1 MEREY
6 DVIVI
11 GTGVAGSDV
20 AWHCREAGMRVAI
33 TDHQTYGGTCA
44 LRGCVPK
51 RVLAGAAEV
60 VARVHDQQGRGLRG
74 EVSIDWAQL
83 LAFERSFTDP
93 VPRRKEERFRR
104 AGIHTWRGFARFAGP
119 NRVAIGDDLF
129 SARYI
134 VIATGA
140 HPRPL
145 DVPGADLV
153 TQSGDFFYLET
164 LPERIVFIGGG
175 YISFE
180 FAHVAAR
187 GGAKATILQRSGRV
201 LKGFDHEIVD
211 RLVQASREV
220 GIDVQMNMPLLSVE
234 KTAAGLL
241 VRAGR
246 EGEEETF
253 EADIVVHGAGRVPAI
268 EGLDLAA
275 GGVETDRRGI
285 RVNEYLQSVSNPAV
299 YVAGDVNTRGVQ
311 LTPVAVRD
319 AHIVVDNI
327 LNGNARAADYWGRP
341 ERRLHKPAHRVSRA
355 HGRGGEGERD
365 TLHRPR
371 RRPLGALHES
381 GYQPEACRL
390 QTPDR
395 ERLPQDPR
403 GPPHRAPRRRGDQH
417 LRSCDQARVDGG
429 RSHAGR
435 DPLGLPEQHLR
446 YHPYGPSTGADV
458 RGRVGVVDHF
468 TCSGDSG
475 AWVRSPPH
483 AEVREA
489 TQRVKC

>member
-187 GGAKATILQRSGRV
+187 AGAKATILQRSGRV

-299 YVAGDVNTRGVQ
+299 YVAGDANPGGVQ

-327 LNGNARAADYWGRP
+327 LNGNARAADYWVVPSAVFTNPPIASVGLTEEAAKEKGIP
-341 ERRLHKPAHRVSRA
+341 YIVHAGDLSERFTNRGINQKHVGYKLLIASDSR
-355 HGRGGEGERD
+355 RI
-365 TLHRPR
+365 
-371 RRPLGALHES
+371 LGA
-381 GYQPEACRL
+381 
-390 QTPDR
+390 
-395 ERLPQDPR
+395 
-403 GPPHRAPRRRGDQH
+403 H
-417 LRSCDQARVDGG
+417 LIGHHVEEVINIFALAIKHGLTVDDLTLDAIPWAYP
-429 RSHAGR
+429 SNAYDIIHMVH
-435 DPLGLPEQHLR
+435 PL
-446 YHPYGPSTGADV
+446 V
-458 RGRVGVVDHF
+458 RM
-468 TCSGDSG
+468 
-475 AWVRSPPH
+475 
-483 AEVREA
+483 
-489 TQRVKC
+489 

>member
-299 YVAGDVNTRGVQ
+299 YVAGDANTRGVQ

-327 LNGNARAADYWGRP
+327 LNGNARAADYWVVPSAVFTNPPIASVGLTEEAVKEKGIP
-341 ERRLHKPAHRVSRA
+341 YIVHAGDLSERFTNRGINQKHVGYKLLIASDSR
-355 HGRGGEGERD
+355 RI
-365 TLHRPR
+365 
-371 RRPLGALHES
+371 LGA
-381 GYQPEACRL
+381 
-390 QTPDR
+390 
-395 ERLPQDPR
+395 
-403 GPPHRAPRRRGDQH
+403 H
-417 LRSCDQARVDGG
+417 LIGHHVEEVINIFALAIKHGLTVDDLTLDAIPWAYP
-429 RSHAGR
+429 SNTYDIIHMVH
-435 DPLGLPEQHLR
+435 PL
-446 YHPYGPSTGADV
+446 V
-458 RGRVGVVDHF
+458 RM
-468 TCSGDSG
+468 
-475 AWVRSPPH
+475 
-483 AEVREA
+483 
-489 TQRVKC
+489 

>member
-299 YVAGDVNTRGVQ
+299 YVAGDANPGGVQ

-327 LNGNARAADYWGRP
+327 LNGNARAADYWVVPSAVFTNPLIASVGLTEEAAKEKGIP
-341 ERRLHKPAHRVSRA
+341 YIVHAGDLSERFTNRGINQKHVGYKLLIESDSR
-355 HGRGGEGERD
+355 RI
-365 TLHRPR
+365 
-371 RRPLGALHES
+371 LGA
-381 GYQPEACRL
+381 
-390 QTPDR
+390 
-395 ERLPQDPR
+395 
-403 GPPHRAPRRRGDQH
+403 H
-417 LRSCDQARVDGG
+417 LIGHHVEEVINIFALAIKHGLTVDDLTLDAIPWAYP
-429 RSHAGR
+429 SNTYDIIHMVH
-435 DPLGLPEQHLR
+435 PL
-446 YHPYGPSTGADV
+446 V
-458 RGRVGVVDHF
+458 RM
-468 TCSGDSG
+468 
-475 AWVRSPPH
+475 
-483 AEVREA
+483 
-489 TQRVKC
+489 

>member
-20 AWHCREAGMRVAI
+20 AWHCREAGMRIAI

-60 VARVHDQQGRGLRG
+60 VARVHDQQGRGIRG
-74 EVSIDWAQL
+74 EVSIDWPQL

-93 VPRRKEERFRR
+93 IPRRKEERFRR
-104 AGIHTWRGFARFAGP
+104 AGIHTCRGFARFAGP
-119 NRVAIGDDLF
+119 DRVAIGDDLF

-153 TQSGDFFYLET
+153 TQSDDFFYLET

-187 GGAKATILQRSGRV
+187 AGAKATILQRSGRV
-201 LKGFDHEIVD
+201 LKGFDHDIVD

-253 EADIVVHGAGRVPAI
+253 EADMVVHGAGRVPAI

-299 YVAGDVNTRGVQ
+299 YVAGDANPGGVQ

-327 LNGNARAADYWGRP
+327 LNGNARAADYWVVPSAVFTNPPIASVGLTEEAAKEKGIP
-341 ERRLHKPAHRVSRA
+341 YIVHAGDLSERFTNRGINQKHVGYKLLIASDSR
-355 HGRGGEGERD
+355 RI
-365 TLHRPR
+365 
-371 RRPLGALHES
+371 LGA
-381 GYQPEACRL
+381 
-390 QTPDR
+390 
-395 ERLPQDPR
+395 
-403 GPPHRAPRRRGDQH
+403 H
-417 LRSCDQARVDGG
+417 LIGHHVEEVINIFALAIKHGLTVDDLTLDAIPWAYP
-429 RSHAGR
+429 SNTYDIIHMVH
-435 DPLGLPEQHLR
+435 PL
-446 YHPYGPSTGADV
+446 V
-458 RGRVGVVDHF
+458 RM
-468 TCSGDSG
+468 
-475 AWVRSPPH
+475 
-483 AEVREA
+483 
-489 TQRVKC
+489 

>member
-20 AWHCREAGMRVAI
+20 AWHCREAGMRIAI

-60 VARVHDQQGRGLRG
+60 VARVHDQQGRGIRG
-74 EVSIDWAQL
+74 EVSIDWPQL

-93 VPRRKEERFRR
+93 IPRRKEERFRR
-104 AGIHTWRGFARFAGP
+104 AGIHTCRGFARFAGP
-119 NRVAIGDDLF
+119 DRVAIGDDLF

-153 TQSGDFFYLET
+153 TQSDDFFYLET

-187 GGAKATILQRSGRV
+187 AGAKATILQRSGRV
-201 LKGFDHEIVD
+201 LKGFDHDIVD

-253 EADIVVHGAGRVPAI
+253 EADMVVHGAGRVPAI

-299 YVAGDVNTRGVQ
+299 YVAGDANPGGVQ

-327 LNGNARAADYWGRP
+327 LNGNARAADYWVVPSAVFTNPPIASVGLTEEAAKEKGIP
-341 ERRLHKPAHRVSRA
+341 YIVHAGDLSERFTNRGINQKHVGYKLLIASDSR
-355 HGRGGEGERD
+355 RI
-365 TLHRPR
+365 
-371 RRPLGALHES
+371 LGA
-381 GYQPEACRL
+381 
-390 QTPDR
+390 
-395 ERLPQDPR
+395 
-403 GPPHRAPRRRGDQH
+403 H
-417 LRSCDQARVDGG
+417 LIGHHVEEVINIFALAIKHGLTVDDLTLDAIPWAYP
-429 RSHAGR
+429 SNAYDIIHMVH
-435 DPLGLPEQHLR
+435 PL
-446 YHPYGPSTGADV
+446 V
-458 RGRVGVVDHF
+458 RM
-468 TCSGDSG
+468 
-475 AWVRSPPH
+475 
-483 AEVREA
+483 
-489 TQRVKC
+489 

>member
-187 GGAKATILQRSGRV
+187 AGAKATILQRSGRV

-299 YVAGDVNTRGVQ
+299 YVAGDANPGGVQ

-327 LNGNARAADYWGRP
+327 LNGNARAADYWVVPSAVFTNPLIASVGLTEEAAKEKGIP
-341 ERRLHKPAHRVSRA
+341 YIVHAGDLSERFTNRGINQKHVGYKLLIESDSR
-355 HGRGGEGERD
+355 RI
-365 TLHRPR
+365 
-371 RRPLGALHES
+371 LGA
-381 GYQPEACRL
+381 
-390 QTPDR
+390 
-395 ERLPQDPR
+395 
-403 GPPHRAPRRRGDQH
+403 H
-417 LRSCDQARVDGG
+417 LIGHHVEEVINIFALAIKHGLTVDDLTLDAIPWAYP
-429 RSHAGR
+429 SNTYDIIHMVH
-435 DPLGLPEQHLR
+435 PL
-446 YHPYGPSTGADV
+446 V
-458 RGRVGVVDHF
+458 RM
-468 TCSGDSG
+468 
-475 AWVRSPPH
+475 
-483 AEVREA
+483 
-489 TQRVKC
+489 

>member
-104 AGIHTWRGFARFAGP
+104 AGIHTCRGFARFAGP
-119 NRVAIGDDLF
+119 DRVAIGDDLF

-153 TQSGDFFYLET
+153 TQSDDFFYLET

-187 GGAKATILQRSGRV
+187 AGAKATILQRSGRV
-201 LKGFDHEIVD
+201 LKGFDHDIVD

-253 EADIVVHGAGRVPAI
+253 EADMVVHGAGRVPAI

-299 YVAGDVNTRGVQ
+299 YVAGDANPGGVQ

-327 LNGNARAADYWGRP
+327 LNGNARAADYWVVPSAVFTNPPIASVGLTEEAAKEKGIP
-341 ERRLHKPAHRVSRA
+341 YIVHAGDLSERFTNRGINQKHVGYKLLIASDSR
-355 HGRGGEGERD
+355 RI
-365 TLHRPR
+365 
-371 RRPLGALHES
+371 LGA
-381 GYQPEACRL
+381 
-390 QTPDR
+390 
-395 ERLPQDPR
+395 
-403 GPPHRAPRRRGDQH
+403 H
-417 LRSCDQARVDGG
+417 LIGHHVEEVINIFALAIKHGLTVDDLTLDAIPWAYP
-429 RSHAGR
+429 SNAYDIIHMVH
-435 DPLGLPEQHLR
+435 PL
-446 YHPYGPSTGADV
+446 V
-458 RGRVGVVDHF
+458 RM
-468 TCSGDSG
+468 
-475 AWVRSPPH
+475 
-483 AEVREA
+483 
-489 TQRVKC
+489 

>member
-60 VARVHDQQGRGLRG
+60 VARVHDQQGRGIRG
-74 EVSIDWAQL
+74 EVSIDWPQL

-93 VPRRKEERFRR
+93 IPRRKEERFRR
-104 AGIHTWRGFARFAGP
+104 AGIHTCRGFARFAGP
-119 NRVAIGDDLF
+119 DRVAIGDDLF

-327 LNGNARAADYWGRP
+327 LNGNARAADYWVVPSAVFTNPLIASVGLTEEAAKEKGIP
-341 ERRLHKPAHRVSRA
+341 YIVHAGDLSERFTNRGINQKHVGYKLLIESDSR
-355 HGRGGEGERD
+355 RI
-365 TLHRPR
+365 
-371 RRPLGALHES
+371 LGA
-381 GYQPEACRL
+381 
-390 QTPDR
+390 
-395 ERLPQDPR
+395 
-403 GPPHRAPRRRGDQH
+403 H
-417 LRSCDQARVDGG
+417 LIGHHVEEVINIFALAIKHGLTVDDLTLDAIPWAYP
-429 RSHAGR
+429 SNAYDIIHMVH
-435 DPLGLPEQHLR
+435 PL
-446 YHPYGPSTGADV
+446 V
-458 RGRVGVVDHF
+458 RM
-468 TCSGDSG
+468 
-475 AWVRSPPH
+475 
-483 AEVREA
+483 
-489 TQRVKC
+489 

>member
-20 AWHCREAGMRVAI
+20 AWHCREAGMRIAI

-60 VARVHDQQGRGLRG
+60 VARVHDQQGRGIRG
-74 EVSIDWAQL
+74 EVSIDWPQL

-93 VPRRKEERFRR
+93 IPRRKEERFRR
-104 AGIHTWRGFARFAGP
+104 AGIHTCRGFARFAGP
-119 NRVAIGDDLF
+119 DRVAIGDDLF

-153 TQSGDFFYLET
+153 TQSDDFFYLET

-187 GGAKATILQRSGRV
+187 AGAKATILQRSGRV
-201 LKGFDHEIVD
+201 LKGFDHDIVD

-253 EADIVVHGAGRVPAI
+253 EADMVVHGAGRVPAI

-327 LNGNARAADYWGRP
+327 LNGNARAADYWVVPSAVFTNPPIASVGLTEEAAKEKGIP
-341 ERRLHKPAHRVSRA
+341 YIVHAGDLSERFTNRGINQKHVGYKLLIESDSR
-355 HGRGGEGERD
+355 RI
-365 TLHRPR
+365 
-371 RRPLGALHES
+371 LGA
-381 GYQPEACRL
+381 
-390 QTPDR
+390 
-395 ERLPQDPR
+395 
-403 GPPHRAPRRRGDQH
+403 H
-417 LRSCDQARVDGG
+417 LIGHHVEEVINIFALAIKHGLTVDDLTLDAIPWAYP
-429 RSHAGR
+429 SNAYDIIHMVH
-435 DPLGLPEQHLR
+435 PL
-446 YHPYGPSTGADV
+446 V
-458 RGRVGVVDHF
+458 RM
-468 TCSGDSG
+468 
-475 AWVRSPPH
+475 
-483 AEVREA
+483 
-489 TQRVKC
+489 

>member
-20 AWHCREAGMRVAI
+20 AWHCREAGMRIAI

-60 VARVHDQQGRGLRG
+60 VARVHDQQGRGIRG
-74 EVSIDWAQL
+74 EVSIDWPQL

-93 VPRRKEERFRR
+93 IPRRKEERFRR
-104 AGIHTWRGFARFAGP
+104 AGIHTCRGFARFAGP
-119 NRVAIGDDLF
+119 DRVAIGDDLF

-153 TQSGDFFYLET
+153 TQSDDFFYLET

-187 GGAKATILQRSGRV
+187 AGAKATILQRSGRV
-201 LKGFDHEIVD
+201 LKGFDHDIVD

-253 EADIVVHGAGRVPAI
+253 EADVVVHGAGRVPAI

-299 YVAGDVNTRGVQ
+299 YVAGDANPGGVQ

-327 LNGNARAADYWGRP
+327 LNGNARAADYWVVPSAVFTNPPIASVGLTEEAAKEKGIP
-341 ERRLHKPAHRVSRA
+341 YIVHAGDLSERFTNRGINQKHVGYKLLIASDSR
-355 HGRGGEGERD
+355 RI
-365 TLHRPR
+365 
-371 RRPLGALHES
+371 LGA
-381 GYQPEACRL
+381 
-390 QTPDR
+390 
-395 ERLPQDPR
+395 
-403 GPPHRAPRRRGDQH
+403 H
-417 LRSCDQARVDGG
+417 LIGHHVEEVINIFALAIKHGLTVDDLTLDAIPWAYP
-429 RSHAGR
+429 SNTYDIIHMVH
-435 DPLGLPEQHLR
+435 PL
-446 YHPYGPSTGADV
+446 V
-458 RGRVGVVDHF
+458 RM
-468 TCSGDSG
+468 
-475 AWVRSPPH
+475 
-483 AEVREA
+483 
-489 TQRVKC
+489 

>member
-20 AWHCREAGMRVAI
+20 AWHCREAGMHVAI

-60 VARVHDQQGRGLRG
+60 VARVHDQQGRGIRG
-74 EVSIDWAQL
+74 EVSIDWPQL
-83 LAFERSFTDP
+83 IAFERSFTDP
-93 VPRRKEERFRR
+93 IPRRKEERFRR

-119 NRVAIGDDLF
+119 DRVLIGDDLF

-153 TQSGDFFYLET
+153 TQSDDFFYLET
-164 LPERIVFIGGG
+164 LPERFVFIGGG

-187 GGAKATILQRSGRV
+187 AGAKATILQRSGRV
-201 LKGFDHEIVD
+201 LSGFDHEIVG

-246 EGEEETF
+246 EGEEETL
-253 EADIVVHGAGRVPAI
+253 EADMVVHGAGRVPAI

-299 YVAGDVNTRGVQ
+299 YVAGDANTRGVQ

-327 LNGNARAADYWGRP
+327 LNGNARAADYSVVPSAVFTNPPIASVGLTEEAAKEKGAP
-341 ERRLHKPAHRVSRA
+341 YIVHAGDLSERFANRGINQKHAGYKLLIDGDSR
-355 HGRGGEGERD
+355 RI
-365 TLHRPR
+365 
-371 RRPLGALHES
+371 LGA
-381 GYQPEACRL
+381 
-390 QTPDR
+390 
-395 ERLPQDPR
+395 
-403 GPPHRAPRRRGDQH
+403 H
-417 LRSCDQARVDGG
+417 LIGHHVEEVINIFALAIKHGLTVDDLTLDAIPWAYP
-429 RSHAGR
+429 SNAYDIIHMVH
-435 DPLGLPEQHLR
+435 PL
-446 YHPYGPSTGADV
+446 V
-458 RGRVGVVDHF
+458 RM
-468 TCSGDSG
+468 
-475 AWVRSPPH
+475 
-483 AEVREA
+483 
-489 TQRVKC
+489 

>member
-20 AWHCREAGMRVAI
+20 AWHCREAGMRIAI

-60 VARVHDQQGRGLRG
+60 VARVHDQQGRGIRG
-74 EVSIDWAQL
+74 EVSIDWPQL

-93 VPRRKEERFRR
+93 IPRRKEERFRR
-104 AGIHTWRGFARFAGP
+104 AGIHTCRGFARFAGP
-119 NRVAIGDDLF
+119 DRVAIGDDLF

-153 TQSGDFFYLET
+153 TQSDDFFYLET

-187 GGAKATILQRSGRV
+187 AGAKATILQRSGRV
-201 LKGFDHEIVD
+201 LKGFDHDIVD

-299 YVAGDVNTRGVQ
+299 YVAGDANPGGVQ

-327 LNGNARAADYWGRP
+327 LNGNARAADYWVVPSAVFTNPPIASVGLTEEAAKEKGIP
-341 ERRLHKPAHRVSRA
+341 YIVHAGDLSERFTNRGINQKHVGYKLLIASDSR
-355 HGRGGEGERD
+355 RI
-365 TLHRPR
+365 
-371 RRPLGALHES
+371 LGA
-381 GYQPEACRL
+381 
-390 QTPDR
+390 
-395 ERLPQDPR
+395 
-403 GPPHRAPRRRGDQH
+403 H
-417 LRSCDQARVDGG
+417 LIGHHVEEVINIFALAIKHGLTVDDLTLDAIPWAYP
-429 RSHAGR
+429 SNAYDIIHMVH
-435 DPLGLPEQHLR
+435 PL
-446 YHPYGPSTGADV
+446 V
-458 RGRVGVVDHF
+458 RM
-468 TCSGDSG
+468 
-475 AWVRSPPH
+475 
-483 AEVREA
+483 
-489 TQRVKC
+489 

>member
-253 EADIVVHGAGRVPAI
+253 EADMVVHGAGRVPAI

-299 YVAGDVNTRGVQ
+299 YVAGDANPGGVQ

-327 LNGNARAADYWGRP
+327 LNGNARAADYWVVPSAVFTNPLIASVGLTEEAAKEKGIP
-341 ERRLHKPAHRVSRA
+341 YIVHAGDLSERFTNRGINQKHVGYKLLIESDSR
-355 HGRGGEGERD
+355 RI
-365 TLHRPR
+365 
-371 RRPLGALHES
+371 LGA
-381 GYQPEACRL
+381 
-390 QTPDR
+390 
-395 ERLPQDPR
+395 
-403 GPPHRAPRRRGDQH
+403 H
-417 LRSCDQARVDGG
+417 LIGHHVEEVINIFALAIKHGLTVDDLTLDAIPWAYP
-429 RSHAGR
+429 SNTYDIIHMVH
-435 DPLGLPEQHLR
+435 PL
-446 YHPYGPSTGADV
+446 V
-458 RGRVGVVDHF
+458 RM
-468 TCSGDSG
+468 
-475 AWVRSPPH
+475 
-483 AEVREA
+483 
-489 TQRVKC
+489 

>member
-187 GGAKATILQRSGRV
+187 AGAKATILQRSGRV

-299 YVAGDVNTRGVQ
+299 YVAGDANPGGVQ

-327 LNGNARAADYWGRP
+327 LNGNARAADYWVVPSAVFTNPLIASVGLTEEAAKEKGIP
-341 ERRLHKPAHRVSRA
+341 YIVHAGDLSERFTNRGINQKHVGYKLLIDGDSR
-355 HGRGGEGERD
+355 RI
-365 TLHRPR
+365 
-371 RRPLGALHES
+371 LGA
-381 GYQPEACRL
+381 
-390 QTPDR
+390 
-395 ERLPQDPR
+395 
-403 GPPHRAPRRRGDQH
+403 H
-417 LRSCDQARVDGG
+417 LIGHHVEEVINIFALAIKHGLTVDDLTLDAIPWAYP
-429 RSHAGR
+429 SNTYDIIHMVH
-435 DPLGLPEQHLR
+435 PL
-446 YHPYGPSTGADV
+446 V
-458 RGRVGVVDHF
+458 RM
-468 TCSGDSG
+468 
-475 AWVRSPPH
+475 
-483 AEVREA
+483 
-489 TQRVKC
+489 

>member
-11 GTGVAGSDV
+11 GTGVAGSDI

-60 VARVHDQQGRGLRG
+60 VARVHDQQGRGIRG
-74 EVSIDWAQL
+74 EVSIDWPQL
-83 LAFERSFTDP
+83 IAFERSFTDP

-104 AGIHTWRGFARFAGP
+104 AGIHTCRGFARFAGP
-119 NRVAIGDDLF
+119 DRVAIGDDLF

-145 DVPGADLV
+145 DVPGADLM
-153 TQSGDFFYLET
+153 TQSDDFFYLET

-187 GGAKATILQRSGRV
+187 VGAKATILQRSGRV
-201 LKGFDHEIVD
+201 LKGFDHDIVG

-234 KTAAGLL
+234 KTGGGLL

-253 EADIVVHGAGRVPAI
+253 EADMVVHGAGRVPAI

-299 YVAGDVNTRGVQ
+299 YVAGDANTRGVQ

-327 LNGNARAADYWGRP
+327 LNGNARAADYSVVPSAVFTNPPIASVGLTEEAVKEKGIP
-341 ERRLHKPAHRVSRA
+341 YIVHAGDLSERFTNRGINQKHVGYKLLIASDSR
-355 HGRGGEGERD
+355 RI
-365 TLHRPR
+365 
-371 RRPLGALHES
+371 LGA
-381 GYQPEACRL
+381 
-390 QTPDR
+390 
-395 ERLPQDPR
+395 
-403 GPPHRAPRRRGDQH
+403 H
-417 LRSCDQARVDGG
+417 LIGHHVEEVINIFALAIKHGLMVDDLTLDAIPWAYPSNTYDITHMVHPLARM
-429 RSHAGR
+429 
-435 DPLGLPEQHLR
+435 
-446 YHPYGPSTGADV
+446 
-458 RGRVGVVDHF
+458 
-468 TCSGDSG
+468 
-475 AWVRSPPH
+475 
-483 AEVREA
+483 
-489 TQRVKC
+489 

>member
-20 AWHCREAGMRVAI
+20 AWHCREAGMRIAI

-60 VARVHDQQGRGLRG
+60 VARVHDQQGRGIRG
-74 EVSIDWAQL
+74 EVSIDWPQL

-93 VPRRKEERFRR
+93 IPRRKEERFRR
-104 AGIHTWRGFARFAGP
+104 AGIHTCRGFARFAGP
-119 NRVAIGDDLF
+119 DRVAIGDDLF

-153 TQSGDFFYLET
+153 TQSDDFFYLET

-187 GGAKATILQRSGRV
+187 AGAKATILQRSGRV
-201 LKGFDHEIVD
+201 LKGFDHDIVD

-253 EADIVVHGAGRVPAI
+253 EADMVVHGAGRVPAI

-299 YVAGDVNTRGVQ
+299 YVAGDANTRGVQ

-327 LNGNARAADYWGRP
+327 LNGNARAADYWVVPSAVFTNPPIASVGLTEEAAKEKGIP
-341 ERRLHKPAHRVSRA
+341 YIVHAGDLSERFTNRGINQKHVGYKLLIASDSR
-355 HGRGGEGERD
+355 RI
-365 TLHRPR
+365 
-371 RRPLGALHES
+371 LGA
-381 GYQPEACRL
+381 
-390 QTPDR
+390 
-395 ERLPQDPR
+395 
-403 GPPHRAPRRRGDQH
+403 H
-417 LRSCDQARVDGG
+417 LIGHHVEEVINIFALAIKHGLTVDDLTLDAIPWAYP
-429 RSHAGR
+429 SNTYDIIHMVH
-435 DPLGLPEQHLR
+435 PL
-446 YHPYGPSTGADV
+446 V
-458 RGRVGVVDHF
+458 RM
-468 TCSGDSG
+468 
-475 AWVRSPPH
+475 
-483 AEVREA
+483 
-489 TQRVKC
+489 

>member
-20 AWHCREAGMRVAI
+20 AWHCREAGMRIAI

-60 VARVHDQQGRGLRG
+60 VARVHDQQGRGIRG
-74 EVSIDWAQL
+74 EVSIDWPQL

-93 VPRRKEERFRR
+93 IPRRKEERFRR
-104 AGIHTWRGFARFAGP
+104 AGIHTCRGFARFAGP
-119 NRVAIGDDLF
+119 DRVAIGDDLF

-153 TQSGDFFYLET
+153 TQSDDFFYLET

-187 GGAKATILQRSGRV
+187 AGAKATILQRSGRV
-201 LKGFDHEIVD
+201 LKGFDHDIVD

-253 EADIVVHGAGRVPAI
+253 EADMVVHGAGRVPAI

-299 YVAGDVNTRGVQ
+299 YVAGDANPGGVQ

-327 LNGNARAADYWGRP
+327 LNGNARAADYWVVPSAVFTNPLIASVGLTEEAAKEKGIP
-341 ERRLHKPAHRVSRA
+341 YIVHAGDLSERFTNRGINQKHVGYKLLIASDSR
-355 HGRGGEGERD
+355 RI
-365 TLHRPR
+365 
-371 RRPLGALHES
+371 LGA
-381 GYQPEACRL
+381 
-390 QTPDR
+390 
-395 ERLPQDPR
+395 
-403 GPPHRAPRRRGDQH
+403 H
-417 LRSCDQARVDGG
+417 LIGHHVEEVINIFALAIKHGLTVDDLTLDAIPWAYP
-429 RSHAGR
+429 SNAYDIIHMVH
-435 DPLGLPEQHLR
+435 PL
-446 YHPYGPSTGADV
+446 V
-458 RGRVGVVDHF
+458 RM
-468 TCSGDSG
+468 
-475 AWVRSPPH
+475 
-483 AEVREA
+483 
-489 TQRVKC
+489 